1 MAGTGD
7 SNYPPNDGQDH
18 PDDDLT
24 TEEALFD
31 NPADEHFGDEDLD
44 EDDLSNDGLGDR
56 KSGKDSKNMFGIGEG
71 RENAKADG
79 ELIALID
86 EKDAQIAELNDRFL
100 RLAAELENARRRAE
114 KEKSDAGKYA
124 IAELARDLV
133 TVADNFDRALR
144 FLPDDVADIKPDAIP
159 GLVTGLRMTEKE
171 LLTVLERYRIIR
183 IFPEGERF
191 DPNMH
196 QAVAQV
202 PGNGIPQGFVVDVA
216 QPGFTIGERVL
227 RAAMVTVSLG
237 GGPTAS
243 PETEQSDNASTTGT
257 DQDTNGT
264 ADDGDAGNILDTKA

>member
-31 NPADEHFGDEDLD
+31 NPDDEHFGDEDLD
-44 EDDLSNDGLGDR
+44 EDDLSNDGLGDK

-124 IAELARDLV
+124 IAELARDHV
-133 TVADNFDRALR
+133 TVADN
-144 FLPDDVADIKPDAIP
+144 
-159 GLVTGLRMTEKE
+159 
-171 LLTVLERYRIIR
+171 
-183 IFPEGERF
+183 
-191 DPNMH
+191 
-196 QAVAQV
+196 
-202 PGNGIPQGFVVDVA
+202 
-216 QPGFTIGERVL
+216 
-227 RAAMVTVSLG
+227 
-237 GGPTAS
+237 
-243 PETEQSDNASTTGT
+243 
-257 DQDTNGT
+257 
-264 ADDGDAGNILDTKA
+264 

>member
-1 MAGTGD
+1 MTGTGD
-7 SNYPPNDGQDH
+7 TNYPPNDGQEHPEDTFM
-18 PDDDLT
+18 PDDS
-24 TEEALFD
+24 ED
-31 NPADEHFGDEDLD
+31 NHDGDRHGLENGEPARSDED
-44 EDDLSNDGLGDR
+44 EDD
-56 KSGKDSKNMFGIGEG
+56 MFGIGDDRDG
-71 RENAKADG
+71 TKADR

-100 RLAAELENARRRAE
+100 RLAAELENSRRRAE
-114 KEKSDAGKYA
+114 REKKDAGKYA

-133 TVADNFDRALR
+133 AVADNFDRALR
-144 FLPDDVADIKPDAIP
+144 FLPADPADIQRDSVE

-171 LLTVLERYRIIR
+171 LLSVLQRYDVKR

-202 PGNGIPQGFVVDVA
+202 PGNGIPQGFVVNVA

-237 GGPTAS
+237 GDMGGDVPNDARADTA
-243 PETEQSDNASTTGT
+243 
-257 DQDTNGT
+257 
-264 ADDGDAGNILDTKA
+264 GDAAPGQTQNDQPTEGLADSEAPIPDDPGGVIDTKA